1 MGNRLDQGTTKKD
14 IFNRDVPWVSN
25 PNNVKDFFDT
35 GHNFANNI
43 SIQGSND
50 IANFRFSVSN
60 VDQKGIMPNTGL
72 EKTNFG
78 INTGMNLTSKL
89 RADVSVNYS
98 ITKGKNRPN
107 TGYDG
112 QNALQTLFNW
122 SGRQIDY
129 KQFRNYKDANGNF
142 ILNTSDPNNDQSYNK
157 PIGPIPAWNN
167 NPWAIYYENVNNDR
181 RDRVIGNFKIAYD
194 LTNWLNASVRVGTD
208 FYEDTRTQKYKAG
221 LQADPALVDGGF
233 VFDNY
238 TVNTYN
244 VDIILSA
251 SKDLWDN
258 FVGSLILGGNR
269 YHNTVTN
276 EFTRVQGL
284 LVPDIYN
291 LSNAK
296 GTPEVSNYLAE
307 KEINGL
313 YFSGQLAWKN
323 MLFLDITGRNDWSST
338 LPAGNNSYF
347 YPSISTSFVITDAFD
362 LPFISFAKIRGGI
375 AKVGNDASVYNTES
389 FFVAKRISNNQANIT
404 FPFNGAP
411 SFALGDQLANADL
424 KPEETVS
431 WEIGADLRFL
441 EGRLNFDLTYY
452 KGKTTNQLL
461 PLTLPSSS
469 GFNSQ
474 FVNAGEVKNSGFE
487 FTLAGTPIKTNSG
500 LSLDLIV
507 NFSKNNSEVVN
518 LHPQVESLIIEVH
531 RAQTEA
537 RPGRP
542 YGEIYGTAW
551 ARNDAGQRLIGS
563 NGLPSRASGGN
574 QLLGNITPDFTMG
587 ISANISYKGLSLSA
601 LIDWKQ
607 GGDLFSLTEFFG
619 GYAGVLAKTLPGR
632 DGTYVAQGVIDNGDG
647 TFSPNTIQVSAED
660 YWHNTFSAQEEGVF
674 DASYIKLREVR
685 FSYALPKSLIDKT
698 PFTAINFSLIGRNL
712 AILHSNV
719 VSIDPESSA
728 YGASNGQGFEVNNV
742 PSVKSFGGSLSVNF

>member
-1 MGNRLDQGTTKKD
+1 
-14 IFNRDVPWVSN
+14 
-25 PNNVKDFFDT
+25 
-35 GHNFANNI
+35 
-43 SIQGSND
+43 
-50 IANFRFSVSN
+50 
-60 VDQKGIMPNTGL
+60 MPNTGL

-221 LQADPALVDGGF
+221 LQANPALVDGGF